1 MSELSCGFPCPHC
14 GAAMPLPLRLIKDF
28 PGRTITRWCIRC
40 HKLFDVVMPAKEE
53 DATQSPP

>member
-1 MSELSCGFPCPHC
+1 MSELSCGLPALRGRH
-14 GAAMPLPLRLIKDF
+14 ALPLRLIKDF

>member
-1 MSELSCGFPCPHC
+1 
-14 GAAMPLPLRLIKDF
+14 MPLPLRLIKDF

-53 DATQSPP
+53 DATPSPP